1 MIVES
6 LKTRLGFSS
15 MYLQML
21 YRDSVSVCSKS
32 TPPAKLTKT
41 VALPPLSHLQPGP
54 GRKRMKSGEKTGAK
68 TKKKKLSTKSS
79 TGEDP
84 MKIDCPAVVSRLL
97 TQKSSH
103 QRLVSDSYSETLSSP
118 GGGSDRR
125 HEREGKFLKRVGQI
139 AKEERANKLRWLE
152 NSIHASSKYCVPQ
165 SIRKS
170 CIACLEVTDM
180 QISLCAA
187 HKCQPFFVNPQ
198 YI

>member
-1 MIVES
+1 M
-6 LKTRLGFSS
+6 
-15 MYLQML
+15 
-21 YRDSVSVCSKS
+21 CSKS

-54 GRKRMKSGEKTGAK
+54 GSKRKKSGEKTGAK
-68 TKKKKLSTKSS
+68 TKRKELSTKSS

-84 MKIDCPAVVSRLL
+84 IRIDCPAVVSRLL
-97 TQKSSH
+97 TQKPSH
-103 QRLVSDSYSETLSSP
+103 QLLVSDSHPEALSSP
-118 GGGSDRR
+118 GGGSDR
-125 HEREGKFLKRVGQI
+125 HEREGKFLKRVGRI

-180 QISLCAA
+180 HISL
-187 HKCQPFFVNPQ
+187 HVQ
-198 YI
+198 YTNASLFCKSAV

>member
-1 MIVES
+1 M
-6 LKTRLGFSS
+6 
-15 MYLQML
+15 
-21 YRDSVSVCSKS
+21 CSKS

-54 GRKRMKSGEKTGAK
+54 GSKRKKSGEKTGAK
-68 TKKKKLSTKSS
+68 TKKKELSTKSS

-84 MKIDCPAVVSRLL
+84 IRIDCPAVVSRLL
-97 TQKSSH
+97 TQKPSH
-103 QRLVSDSYSETLSSP
+103 QLLVSDSHPEALSSP
-118 GGGSDRR
+118 GGGSDR

-180 QISLCAA
+180 HISLHVQHTNASLFCKSA
-187 HKCQPFFVNPQ
+187 V
-198 YI
+198 